1 MRSARSTLCTPLR
14 YRALLHGPATILLF
28 SGLLVLTACAEI
40 AGIGSTDP
48 ATRAPGERD
57 PVATG
62 PSEDPAATEGR
73 SACGDVANDAT
84 NCGACG
90 HSCRGGSCSSGL
102 CATSIVLQSTT
113 HIDAFVTDGAELFTI
128 EAQAARACSA
138 AGPAGQACRDII
150 SGEEIGVRLYGQQ
163 QGGPPWNDW
172 GGRKQ
177 VAASGA
183 IMPTALAM
191 AAGRVIFAEQVH
203 EAVIACPANVP
214 CTALNVGIIDASHE
228 EESTTFGRA
237 LAVGPSNVT
246 WAEDE
251 GLRSSRIPLPGF
263 VVDPSSMR
271 SGSDTEDTARIQASS
286 TEDVFWISSEG
297 LHSSNSTSA
306 SAERWS
312 TRRASDFAIGDEH
325 IYLADTTGLY
335 RVSRADRSE
344 TLAAAGSFQRV
355 SLDARGVYATRV
367 AGGRTTV
374 LEVRGNKT
382 LDLAIVDGE
391 LDGLAVAGDHVYF
404 AKRVGSGTEIHRVPR

>member
-1 MRSARSTLCTPLR
+1 MVMRSARSTMCTLLR
-14 YRALLHGPATILLF
+14 NRALFCGPAAILLF

-48 ATRAPGERD
+48 AARAPGERD

-62 PSEDPAATEGR
+62 PSDDPVATEGR
-73 SACGDVANDAT
+73 S
-84 NCGACG
+84 
-90 HSCRGGSCSSGL
+90 GSCGSGL
-102 CATSIVLQSTT
+102 CATSIVLQSAT
-113 HIDAFVTDGAELFTI
+113 HIDAFVTDGAGLFTI

-150 SGEEIGVRLYGQQ
+150 SGEEIGGRLYGQQ
-163 QGGPPWNDW
+163 QGGRPWNDW
-172 GGRKQ
+172 GGPKQ

-183 IMPTALAM
+183 ILPTALAM
-191 AAGRVIFAEQVH
+191 AAGRVIFADQMH

-214 CTALNVGIIDASHE
+214 CTALNVGIVDARHE

-237 LAVGPSNVT
+237 LAVGLSSVT
-246 WAEDE
+246 WAESG
-251 GLRSSRIPLPGF
+251 GLRASRIPPPGF

-271 SGSDTEDTARIQASS
+271 SGSNTEDTARIQASS
-286 TEDVFWISSEG
+286 TEDVFWISSAG
-297 LHSSNSTSA
+297 LHSSSGTSS

-312 TRRASDFAIGDEH
+312 TRRASDFAVADEH

-344 TLAAAGSFQRV
+344 TLAASGSFTRV

-367 AGGRTTV
+367 DSGSTTV
-374 LEVRGNKT
+374 LEVRANKM

-391 LDGLAVAGDHVYF
+391 VDGLAVAGDHVYF